1 VPRARRAIDLAHEE
15 ARRLNHDYIGTAH
28 LLLGLIREAD
38 GPAARVLAE
47 LGADL
52 SLMGRDM
59 DRLHQIAQAIRQHF
73 DSRMETYQVD
83 VTDQGSMQRTGWLK
97 AGGIA

>member
-1 VPRARRAIDLAHEE
+1 MSSDAYVRERHAIATGGGREIGAAIAR
-15 ARRLNHDYIGTAH
+15 
-28 LLLGLIREAD
+28 
-38 GPAARVLAE
+38 PLAE